1 MGRVMAFIDGENL
14 LARFEAMKKDGLMQR
29 DISAP
34 GDRLHPITY
43 EPGKFVWSPHTVS
56 NLYMGDVLER
66 VTYYTT
72 MTGADD
78 ALEEL
83 NASIGRCQTREI
95 PYFSSGQH
103 QLRVLPKVFKK
114 QVRKTKTKSV
124 DISICVD
131 VMEYVKNDALDA
143 VYIVSGD
150 VDFRPL
156 IEAVMRA
163 GKRAYVASLSSGRSQ
178 GYSNI
183 PDRHVSLD
191 SLYFCGLPDSL
202 G

>member
-34 GDRLHPITY
+34 GDRLNPITY

-56 NLYMGDVLER
+56 NLYTGDVLER

-83 NASIGRCQTREI
+83 NAAIGRCQTREI

-103 QLRVLPKVFKK
+103 QLAFYRKCSRNKFEK
-114 QVRKTKTKSV
+114 QKRNQW
-124 DISICVD
+124 IS
-131 VMEYVKNDALDA
+131 A
-143 VYIVSGD
+143 
-150 VDFRPL
+150 F
-156 IEAVMRA
+156 
-163 GKRAYVASLSSGRSQ
+163 ASMLWST
-178 GYSNI
+178 
-183 PDRHVSLD
+183 
-191 SLYFCGLPDSL
+191 
-202 G
+202 